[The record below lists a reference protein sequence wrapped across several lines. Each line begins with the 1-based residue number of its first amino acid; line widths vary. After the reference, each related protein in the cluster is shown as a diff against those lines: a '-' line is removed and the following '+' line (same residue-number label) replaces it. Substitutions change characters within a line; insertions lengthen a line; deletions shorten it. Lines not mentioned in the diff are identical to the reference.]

1 MEELQGLMR
10 KEVGD
15 KKYLLVLDDIWN
27 ENREEWLKLRALLKI
42 GRKGSKIIITTRS
55 REVAKIMGTVPAYDL
70 QGLKEEKAW
79 ELFQKMAFEPGQ
91 AEQMPRLMEVG
102 KDIVKK
108 CANVPLAIRAV
119 GSLLYGKNEN
129 KWLSIKNRSLV
140 NIFDSQNGIMDILK
154 LSYQQLQSP
163 LKNCFAYCAL
173 FPKDHEFNKEA
184 LMNLWMAEGFIIS
197 KNNEDQSLEDL
208 ADEYFLILLQRCF
221 FQDIKRDEWGN
232 ISSCKMHD
240 FMHDLA
246 QEVAGVNCK
255 VAVLGES
262 NSNKAICHL
271 SAYRLTSEWKIP
283 SWMLELKH
291 LRTFLLPE
299 QFKDGSA
306 FSKSICQELISGFG
320 CLRVLD
326 LHNLGIR
333 NLPSSIGK
341 LVHLRYLNLSRTP
354 IGELPDSITKLQ
366 NLQTLNLSNCLSL
379 PSLPIHMGL
388 LKNLRSL
395 DVNEC
400 QFLYRLPSGLGNLTS
415 LNKLPRFT
423 VVYRNCPKIDYK
435 PNTAK
440 LSDLK
445 NLNNLKGVLH
455 IQIFGEGKRGL
466 TKLHIELD
474 GWLYDDVSG
483 SNHDESI
490 LEGLKPHPN
499 LRELEIYCYRGQKF
513 PSWAMMGN
521 LCSTLPNLV
530 HVELLRCGRCQQV
543 PCFSQ
548 LPFLKRLTLVSLQS
562 VEYMESSDHILSLS
576 SNTLFFPSLQELTL
590 MNMDNLEGWWIV
602 RENAD
607 ISTIESSHDQLLI
620 QRLQSMPFSNLTK
633 LELRKCPK
641 LISLPQC
648 SNVEEL
654 TLVDTNET
662 ISVIKM
668 ATASPSTSTSAT
680 GSKLKRFTVSNLEDL
695 ISLPRECLHQLSSLD
710 VQDEKLVNTEEI
722 GKQVYMSMSSSL
734 RCLSFTHCHSLRF
747 FTQGLEH
754 LTAIEKLVLW
764 NCEQLDLSPD
774 EDIPWKYF
782 KSLRSLQFHMI
793 PKLLVLPSGL
803 QHLTNLRSLKI
814 TCNRGFMELP
824 EWISCFSS
832 LAYMCV
838 SICPKQTSLPEAFC
852 NLTSLNELKILS
864 CPGLTDRCQGPKG
877 SEWPKIQHIPLVQ
890 VLQD

>member
-1 MEELQGLMR
+1 
-10 KEVGD
+10 
-15 KKYLLVLDDIWN
+15 
-27 ENREEWLKLRALLKI
+27 
-42 GRKGSKIIITTRS
+42 
-55 REVAKIMGTVPAYDL
+55 
-70 QGLKEEKAW
+70 
-79 ELFQKMAFEPGQ
+79 
-91 AEQMPRLMEVG
+91 
-102 KDIVKK
+102 
-108 CANVPLAIRAV
+108 
-119 GSLLYGKNEN
+119 
-129 KWLSIKNRSLV
+129 
-140 NIFDSQNGIMDILK
+140 
-154 LSYQQLQSP
+154 
-163 LKNCFAYCAL
+163 
-173 FPKDHEFNKEA
+173 
-184 LMNLWMAEGFIIS
+184 
-197 KNNEDQSLEDL
+197 
-208 ADEYFLILLQRCF
+208 
-221 FQDIKRDEWGN
+221 
-232 ISSCKMHD
+232 MHD

-255 VAVLGES
+255 VTMLGES
-262 NSNKAICHL
+262 NSNKAIYHL
-271 SAYRLTSEWKIP
+271 SLAYRLTSEWKIP
-283 SWMLELKH
+283 NWMLKLKH

-341 LVHLRYLNLSRTP
+341 LIHLRYLNLSHTP
-354 IGELPDSITKLQ
+354 IRELPDSITMLQ
-366 NLQTLNLSNCLSL
+366 NLQTLNLYNCLSL
-379 PSLPIHMGL
+379 RTLPSNMGL

-395 DVNEC
+395 DVGEC
-400 QFLYRLPSGLGNLTS
+400 QFLYRMPSGLGKLTS

-423 VVYRNCPKIDYK
+423 VVYKNSPKIKNK
-435 PNTAK
+435 PNNAK

-455 IQIFGEGKRGL
+455 IQILGELKNTLLEATDANVDGKHGL
-466 TKLHIELD
+466 TKLHIGFD
-474 GWLYDDVSG
+474 QRLYGDVSG
-483 SNHDESI
+483 SNHDEPI

-499 LRELEIYCYRGQKF
+499 LRELEIYWYRGQKF

-562 VEYMESSDHILSLS
+562 VEYMESSEHILSLS
-576 SNTLFFPSLQELTL
+576 SKSPIMNSTLFFPSLQELTL
-590 MNMDNLEGWWIV
+590 MSMDNLQGWWKV
-602 RENAD
+602 GENAD
-607 ISTIESSHDQLLI
+607 ISTIESSHDRLLI
-620 QRLQSMPFSNLTK
+620 QRLQSMSFSNLTK
-633 LELRKCPK
+633 MELDGCPK

-648 SNVEEL
+648 PNVEEL
-654 TLVDTNET
+654 TLVRTNET

-668 ATASPSTSTSAT
+668 ATASPSTSTSAS

-722 GKQVYMSMSSSL
+722 GKQVFISMSSSL
-734 RCLSFTHCHSLRF
+734 RSLSFTHCRSLRF
-747 FTQGLEH
+747 FAQGLEH

-774 EDIPWKYF
+774 EHIPWKYF
-782 KSLRSLQFHMI
+782 KSLRSLHFHGI

-803 QHLTNLRSLKI
+803 QHLTNLRSLEI
-814 TCNRGFMELP
+814 TCNYEFMELP

-832 LAYMCV
+832 LAYMYLRE
-838 SICPKQTSLPEAFC
+838 CPKLTSLPEAFC
-852 NLTSLNELKILS
+852 NLTALNELKILK
-864 CPGLTDRCQGPKG
+864 CPGLTGRCQGPNG

-890 VLQD
+890 VLKDYRE